1 MHLADYQHFIYL
13 YGVLREGGCLGG
25 WLRVFPRALPPLIFS
40 TELAICC
47 RFAPLFRR
55 PLLGL
60 GGSGG
65 QHIA

>member
-1 MHLADYQHFIYL
+1 MTIYFAL
-13 YGVLREGGCLGG
+13 LGG
-25 WLRVFPRALPPLIFS
+25 LGCVSFWGVFWVLIFS
-40 TELAICC
+40 TEVAICC
-47 RFAPLFRR
+47 RFETLFLL